1 MSPRERAVIL
11 NVDDNPI
18 GRYAATRLLQ
28 REGFEVLEAAN
39 AAEALRLAAAQP
51 DLILLD
57 SNLPDSTGLE
67 VCRALKSRAQ
77 TQSIPVLHV
86 SANPLGS
93 EIQDT
98 GVECEA
104 DVHLTQPIEAGVLV
118 ATIRAILHARQAERE
133 ARAAEHVWRAAF
145 QALGHG
151 VCLIGA
157 DGLILQVNR
166 ALCGMLGQEAQAL
179 IGRPEHE
186 VLEDAAG
193 PEQIR
198 AFERAR
204 RSLSQEVS
212 DVEAGGRWFHVTTD
226 PLLDE
231 SGRFSGAVRTVI
243 DVTEQRRAA
252 QERERLLRE
261 FDSERARLEAVL
273 RQMPAGVIM
282 AEAPSGTI
290 TLRNVQ
296 VESILRGPFRIG
308 GGPKDYLQYPAFH
321 LDGRPYSV
329 EDMPL
334 ARAVAS
340 GETVTNEEIRFA
352 RGDGSRATV
361 LVSSVPIRNREGYVV
376 AGMAV
381 LHDVSDRHEIEA
393 QLRRSQKMEAMA
405 RLAGGAAHDFNNLL
419 TIIGGY
425 GQMAM
430 DALKPEDPVRRD
442 LEAILEASARA
453 TALTR
458 QLLTFS
464 RRQIVQPKTV
474 ELNRHILRI
483 GRMLRRLLGEDIE
496 LVMALK
502 AAPARIWIDPAQ
514 LEQVLLNV
522 AVNARDAMPTGGR
535 LTISTGTLKVTEEAA
550 GELNLTPGLYVT
562 LTMSDTGTGMS
573 AETLSH
579 LFEPFYTTKSKGKGT
594 GLGLSTVY
602 GIVKQGGGEILV
614 KSELG
619 HGTTVNIY
627 FAAAAGGSSRPSPI
641 SVEHGPVQ
649 TGTETILV
657 VEDDPEV
664 RRLAS
669 QMLAR
674 QGYSVVKA
682 ASAAEALRLWKNRRD
697 SIDLVLSDVI
707 MPHMSGPQ
715 MVERMRDSRPGVRV
729 LYMSGYT
736 GDVIAKHGLV
746 DATSAFLPK
755 PFTLEELAR
764 MVRSVLDQKEPQ

>member
-1 MSPRERAVIL
+1 
-11 NVDDNPI
+11 VDDNPT
-18 GRYAATRLLQ
+18 GRDAATRLLE
-28 REGFEVLEAAN
+28 REGFEVLEAAD
-39 AAEALRLAAAQP
+39 AAEALRLAASQP

-57 SNLPDSTGLE
+57 SNMPDGRDSE
-67 VCRALKSRAQ
+67 VCRALKSGTL

-86 SANPLGS
+86 SANSPLS
-93 EIQDT
+93 EVQNT
-98 GVECEA
+98 GLECGA
-104 DVHLTQPIEAGVLV
+104 DAHLTQPVEAGVLV
-118 ATIRAILHARQAERE
+118 ATIRAILQARQAERE
-133 ARAAEHVWRAAF
+133 ARAAEHVWRTAF
-145 QALGHG
+145 EALGHG

-157 DGLILQVNR
+157 DGLIRQVNR
-166 ALCGMLGQEAQAL
+166 ALCKVLGQEAQAL
-179 IGRPEHE
+179 IGRQQHE
-186 VLEDAAG
+186 IFENGSESGQAG
-193 PEQIR
+193 

-204 RSLSQEVS
+204 RSLRQEVS

-231 SGRFSGAVRTVI
+231 SGRFNGAVRTVI
-243 DVTEQRRAA
+243 DVTDQRRAA

-282 AEAPSGTI
+282 VEAPSGTI
-290 TLRNVQ
+290 TLRNGQ
-296 VESILRGPFRIG
+296 VESILRGPFRTG
-308 GGPKDYLQYPAFH
+308 GGPEDYLQYPAFH
-321 LDGRPYSV
+321 PDGRPYSV
-329 EDMPL
+329 EEMPL
-334 ARAVAS
+334 ARTVAA
-340 GETVTNEEIRFA
+340 GETVTNEEIQFA

-381 LHDVSDRHEIEA
+381 LHDVSERHEFEA
-393 QLRRSQKMEAMA
+393 QLRRSQKREAMG

-425 GQMAM
+425 GQMAI
-430 DALKPEDPVRRD
+430 DALKPEDPVRQD
-442 LEAILEASARA
+442 LEAILEASSRA

-464 RRQIVQPKTV
+464 RRQIVRPKTV
-474 ELNRHILRI
+474 DLNRHILRI
-483 GRMLRRLLGEDIE
+483 GRMLRRVLREDIE
-496 LVMALK
+496 LATALK

-535 LTISTGTLKVTEEAA
+535 LTVATGTLNVAEGASN
-550 GELNLTPGLYVT
+550 ELSLTPGLYVT

-573 AETLSH
+573 AETLRH
-579 LFEPFYTTKSKGKGT
+579 LFEPFYTTKGKGKGT

-602 GIVKQGGGEILV
+602 GIVKQGGGEIMV
-614 KSELG
+614 RSELG
-619 HGTTVNIY
+619 RGTTVNIY
-627 FAAAAGGSSRPSPI
+627 FAAAVGGLPRPSRALA
-641 SVEHGPVQ
+641 EHGPVQ
-649 TGTETILV
+649 TGTETIMV
-657 VEDDPEV
+657 VEDDLEV

-669 QMLAR
+669 QMLMR

-682 ASAAEALRLWKNRRD
+682 ASAAEALRLWKHRGD

-715 MVERMRDSRPGVRV
+715 MVERLRESRPDVRV

-736 GDVIAKHGLV
+736 GDVIAKHGLL
-746 DATSAFLPK
+746 DTKSAFLPK